1 MTVLPAPLRAPRT
14 ARWSATLGLG
24 GLAVQLL
31 ALAVTRSV
39 HGQQRYGLAATLITA
54 GVLAGVGALVCGG
67 WWLRRVQ
74 RRGRLQR
81 RQTATSHPRA
91 ARRSERRLV
100 VTGML
105 TGVVSAGW
113 LIPVAALGLGWILVG
128 S

>member
-14 ARWSATLGLG
+14 ARWSAALGLG

-54 GVLAGVGALVCGG
+54 GVLAGVGAIVCGG

-81 RQTATSHPRA
+81 RQAVEAHPRS

-105 TGVVSAGW
+105 TGVLSAGW
-113 LIPVAALGLGWILVG
+113 LIPAAALGLGWILVG